1 MNNVITKIGK
11 SIIQHDK
18 ENNRIYLMKI
28 HEDDICYITNA
39 LEDLAREKKYT
50 KVIAKVPFNIKSIF
64 VEKGYSIEAVIPKF
78 YKGKED
84 GAFIAKYFSKDRE
97 EKKDKEIIECVL
109 NKTIEKSNKK
119 NEYVLSQEFNYR
131 KAHKKDAE
139 AIAKFYKN
147 IFETYPFPVYN
158 HKYIEETMK
167 DNIVYFT
174 IWKDDKL
181 VAVSSSEMDEEKLN
195 VEVTDFGVL
204 PKYRGKGFAVY
215 LLGKM
220 EEEMKSRGIK
230 MAYSIARAVSF
241 GMNITFSKK
250 EYTFAGTLVNNTN
263 ISGGIESMNVWYK
276 EI

>member
-18 ENNRIYLMKI
+18 ENNRIYLMKM

-78 YKGKED
+78 YKGKEA
-84 GAFIAKYFSKDRE
+84 GTFIAKYFSKDRR

-109 NKTIEKSNKK
+109 NKAIEKSNEK
-119 NEYVLSQEFNYR
+119 NEYILSEEFNYR

-139 AIAKFYKN
+139 AIAKFYEN

-158 HKYIEETMK
+158 YKYIEETIK

-195 VEVTDFGVL
+195 VEMTDFGVL
-204 PKYRGKGFAVY
+204 PQYRGKGFAVY
-215 LLGKM
+215 LLEKM

-241 GMNITFSKK
+241 GMNVTFSKK